1 MRKHLIVKRFEILTI
16 TVDKVYSQDKAVPL
30 NKIAGN
36 RKLKRYSVRLKV
48 FAQGTGKL
56 LGYAENLHTEGM
68 KIKSKEPIPDKKEI
82 QIWIEVSKEDEEER
96 RISLTAYRIWSSF
109 SDTVPRH
116 YYSGL
121 HFINPSEETSDS
133 IQELINELLE

>member
-1 MRKHLIVKRFEILTI
+1 ML
-16 TVDKVYSQDKAVPL
+16 L

-82 QIWIEVSKEDEEER
+82 QIWIGVTKEDEEER
-96 RISLTAYRIWSSF
+96 QISLTAYRIWSSF

-121 HFINPSEETSDS
+121 HFIDPSEETSDS
-133 IQELINELLE
+133 IQELIYKLLE